1 MFRKKFE
8 RENEAKI
15 FSSKK
20 QFFLS
25 KLNSKD
31 FAEELIVR
39 KVNELMHTWFTLEGE
54 VKNIRCCPVNQLQ
67 LFDVQWVL
75 CR

>member
-15 FSSKK
+15 SSSKK
-20 QFFLS
+20 QFILP
-25 KLNSKD
+25 KLKSNE
-31 FAEELIVR
+31 FAEELTVH
-39 KVNELMHTWFTLEGE
+39 KVSKLMQAWFTLESE
-54 VKNIRCCPVNQLQ
+54 VKNVRCCPVNQLQ